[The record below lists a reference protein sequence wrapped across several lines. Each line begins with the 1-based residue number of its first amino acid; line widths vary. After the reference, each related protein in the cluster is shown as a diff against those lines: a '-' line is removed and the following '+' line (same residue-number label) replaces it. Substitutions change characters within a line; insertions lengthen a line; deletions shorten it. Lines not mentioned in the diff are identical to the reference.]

1 MHVLNLPVPH
11 WSYTVSGILPPQ
23 KPARASWSTWSFPLP
38 DRPTAS
44 AYARFPK
51 SVCLPRNTLSS
62 QKASAPFQSDR
73 KRHHSRSRY
82 PDCQAVLKHWSIP
95 ATAYNA
101 VPEYPRSLF
110 YAGNCQSPSDPQ
122 PLPHHPYNLKT
133 TDKSQKYS
141 VLSAVLHSIRN
152 NALAVFALLSGVP
165 SLNWKAVY
173 DKGCRCNV
181 SPAPYVFLT
190 VSSL

>member
-1 MHVLNLPVPH
+1 M
-11 WSYTVSGILPPQ
+11 
-23 KPARASWSTWSFPLP
+23 RASWSTWSFPLP

-44 AYARFPK
+44 TYALFPK

-122 PLPHHPYNLKT
+122 PLPHRPYNPKKA
-133 TDKSQKYS
+133 DKSRKYS
-141 VLSAVLHSIRN
+141 VPSAFFRSTHNSVSAVSVLP
-152 NALAVFALLSGVP
+152 SGVL
-165 SLNWKAVY
+165 SLSWRAVC
-173 DKGCRCNV
+173 CRNCQYSV
-181 SPAPYVFLT
+181 LPAPYDIPIT
-190 VSSL
+190 SSP